1 MSEST
6 PGPETPD
13 APQNG
18 APQSGPDPSH
28 PSLLHEPPPTRY
40 LIEPGGSGYGSGF
53 ADRPPAA
60 YQPYQTTGHQAPAA
74 TQSWSPGSLLPATE
88 RNWAVAAHLSGFVA
102 AFFALGFLGPLVVL
116 LAEGRRS
123 AYVRAHAVEALNFN
137 LSVLLWLL
145 ISGVLVLVLIG
156 IPMLVGVGIL
166 YLVSSILG
174 AMAASRG
181 DTFRYPLT
189 VRFVH

>member
-1 MSEST
+1 MSAST

-13 APQNG
+13 TPQNG
-18 APQSGPDPSH
+18 PDPNH

-40 LIEPGGSGYGSGF
+40 LIEPGGSGYGPGF
-53 ADRPPAA
+53 ADRSPA
-60 YQPYQTTGHQAPAA
+60 PYQAGPRTTGYQAPAP
-74 TQSWSPGSLLPATE
+74 TQGWSPGALLPTTE

-102 AFFALGFLGPLVVL
+102 AFLALGFLGPLVVL

-123 AYVRAHAVEALNFN
+123 AYVRQHAVEALNFN

-181 DTFRYPLT
+181 DAFRYPLT

>member
-6 PGPETPD
+6 PGPATPD
-13 APQNG
+13 PN
-18 APQSGPDPSH
+18 D
-28 PSLLHEPPPTRY
+28 PSLLHEPAPTRY

-53 ADRPPAA
+53 ADRSPALH
-60 YQPYQTTGHQAPAA
+60 QPYPTAGHRTTGYQAPAA
-74 TQSWSPGSLLPATE
+74 TQAWSPGALLPATE
-88 RNWAVAAHLSGFVA
+88 RNWAVAAHLSGFVG
-102 AFFALGFLGPLVVL
+102 AFVALAFLGPLVVL

-145 ISGVLVLVLIG
+145 LSGVLVLVLIG

-181 DTFRYPLT
+181 DAYRYPLT